1 MYFKKPV
8 IVRIR
13 FDSYGICEAVMEL
26 YHANVMIKRWKDR
39 CRKIAHDRWFLSTKH
54 MFQCLMCC
62 EDDPDTLQFHH
73 IGEEYTGMPKK
84 RSISSM
90 VSRQLPLFEIEVEMS
105 KCAVLCASCHQKVH
119 HEGKE
124 AIEDLYNLGLKYYSK
139 YYAPGEEN
147 EDTRINRRLFRKTL
161 KNLPIDIVAELNP
174 SYLNKHDKGLEY
186 IDEKEQEKIYS
197 RNRYDLQYSETS
209 TFPTIR

>member
-13 FDSYGICEAVMEL
+13 FESYGICEVVMEL
-26 YHANVMIKRWKDR
+26 FHASFMIKRWKER
-39 CRKIAHDRWFLSTKH
+39 CRKIAYDRWFLSTKL
-54 MFQCLMCC
+54 MFECLMCS
-62 EDDPDTLQFHH
+62 EDDPDMLQFHH

-90 VSRQLPLFEIEVEMS
+90 VSRQLPLFEIEDEMS

-124 AIEDLYNLGLKYYSK
+124 ALEDLYTLGLKYYSK

-147 EDTRINRRLFRKTL
+147 GDTTINRRLFRRTL
-161 KNLPIDIVAELNP
+161 KNLPIDIVAEINP
-174 SYLNKHDKGLEY
+174 SYLNKHN
-186 IDEKEQEKIYS
+186 KELGY
-197 RNRYDLQYSETS
+197 
-209 TFPTIR
+209 